1 MIQLPTTDHVNTA
14 IADLEHQLSLA
25 TDVNARTSLDASI
38 GVLIELRDALDA
50 LTCEGVEAL
59 ARLDVHV
66 AG

>member
-1 MIQLPTTDHVNTA
+1 
-14 IADLEHQLSLA
+14 LA